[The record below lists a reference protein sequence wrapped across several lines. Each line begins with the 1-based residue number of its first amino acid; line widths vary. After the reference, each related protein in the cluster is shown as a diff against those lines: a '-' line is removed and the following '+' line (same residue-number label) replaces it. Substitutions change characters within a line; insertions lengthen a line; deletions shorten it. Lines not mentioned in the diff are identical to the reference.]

1 VAAPG
6 LRVPA
11 RRRPLTRAGEARYHR
26 PPGVRHAWGVGEAG
40 GVTGKQRWVRLGL
53 LGLGV
58 AGGLL
63 PDPGALAILL
73 ASVASGRLILGLF
86 TVVVFS
92 VGFASVLVLVGVVAA
107 RVGQIVLAWLS
118 SRWVGWLQVGAALL
132 IVLVGLL
139 LTANAWRTVASLR

>member
-1 VAAPG
+1 M
-6 LRVPA
+6 
-11 RRRPLTRAGEARYHR
+11 
-26 PPGVRHAWGVGEAG
+26 
-40 GVTGKQRWVRLGL
+40 L

-92 VGFASVLVLVGVVAA
+92 VGFASVLVLVGVIAA
-107 RVGQIVLAWLS
+107 RVGQVVLAWLS